1 MSHEL
6 YDPAKTDG
14 PESFSSAWP
23 SNLIDGP
30 GGNDTLSDKDEKGIL
45 EHSLRPF
52 ISGRREAALGSNH
65 DPYRQGIYGTN
76 SVGDND

>member
-1 MSHEL
+1 MSDPL
-6 YDPAKTDG
+6 YDPAKQDDDET
-14 PESFSSAWP
+14 FSSDWESNYINGP
-23 SNLIDGP
+23 SGNKMLIDH
-30 GGNDTLSDKDEKGIL
+30 DEKGIL

-52 ISGRREAALGSNH
+52 ITGRREAALGSNH